1 MLQDSNGGPMAS
13 PQESVAGSSG
23 QRTKVSNSPKWESS
37 SSNGVVP
44 SPVLPAPAPSSR
56 TAQGVAICIEDLK
69 VAGMVGNRKLSRAV
83 ADSGWRTFRMLLE
96 YKADLYG
103 RDLEAVSGWET
114 ASRVCSV
121 CGQREGR
128 KPLCVRAWRCPACG
142 AEQDRDI
149 NAARNILAAGQV
161 ERFNGRGARSKTG
174 SPASWDA
181 ILPLVP
187 PSARAGWLLW
197 GNF

>member
-1 MLQDSNGGPMAS
+1 MAANDKA
-13 PQESVAGSSG
+13 VGIDLG
-23 QRTKVSNSPKWESS
+23 LVS
-37 SSNGVVP
+37 
-44 SPVLPAPAPSSR
+44 L
-56 TAQGVAICIEDLK
+56 
-69 VAGMVGNRKLSRAV
+69 M

-174 SPASWDA
+174 SPVSGVEASTRLDGE
-181 ILPLVP
+181 
-187 PSARAGWLLW
+187 RQQC
-197 GNF
+197 